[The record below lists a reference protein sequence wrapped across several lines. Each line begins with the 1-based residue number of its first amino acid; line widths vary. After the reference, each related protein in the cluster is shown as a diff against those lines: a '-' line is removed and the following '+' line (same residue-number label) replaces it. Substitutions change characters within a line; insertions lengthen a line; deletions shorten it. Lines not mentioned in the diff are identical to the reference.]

1 MNARVVACLCA
12 SVLAAGTASP
22 AFALANRVFVSAR
35 TGNNL
40 NSCDNI
46 GTPCQTLQGAIAQ
59 LNPDGQAIVL
69 DSGGYGPMTI
79 TQGVTVEAP
88 AGVTAFIH
96 PPAGDAITV
105 NAAGANVTLRGLTL
119 NVGSGNGIAVT
130 AVGVLNV
137 ERCVISGFSNGI
149 NVTTSA
155 RIALVD
161 SAIKGSTTTGINA
174 TNGAQL
180 DIAGSRFQDNALGLS
195 AHAVTASVRVA
206 IRETSFIG
214 NGEGIDVEANSGRV
228 SAVDISHSLFSHNG
242 IAIRPSN
249 NFGSA
254 PVRLAFSTVTANS
267 IGVQPVNSGTFF
279 TQGNNLIR
287 ENTTADI
294 QTLTGGT
301 STTVAGD

>member
-1 MNARVVACLCA
+1 MNARATATLCA
-12 SVLAAGTASP
+12 SILVAGSATP

-46 GTPCQTLQGAIAQ
+46 STPCQTLQGAIAQ

-69 DSGGYGPMTI
+69 DSGGYGAMTI

-105 NAAGANVTLRGLTL
+105 NAAGAIVTLRGLTL
-119 NVGSGNGIAVT
+119 NVGGGNGISVT
-130 AVGVLNV
+130 AVGALNV

-149 NVTTSA
+149 NVTTGA
-155 RIALVD
+155 RVALID
-161 SAIKGSTTTGINA
+161 SAIKSSA
-174 TNGAQL
+174 TNGINVTNGAL
-180 DIAGSRFQDNALGLS
+180 DIVGSRFQDNALGVN
-195 AHAVTASVRVA
+195 AHGVGGNVRVT

-214 NGEGIDVEANSGRV
+214 NSLGIDIEANSGRTA
-228 SAVDISHSLFSHNG
+228 AVDISHSTFTHNG
-242 IAIRPSN
+242 VAIRPSN

-254 PVRLAFSTVTANS
+254 PVRLAFSTVTANDV
-267 IGVQPVNSGTFF
+267 GVQPVNLGTFF

-287 ENTTADI
+287 DNTTADI
-294 QTLTGGT
+294 QLLTGGT
-301 STTVAGD
+301 KTTLPAD